1 MNAPLRRVAIAVFVL
16 FGLLFAN
23 LNYVQV
29 VKGDEYRNDTR
40 NERVRISSYQNPRG
54 LILVDSQPIAQSVA
68 TDGRY
73 KYQRQYPAATANLY
87 SHVTGYQSMIYGNT
101 GIEAAEE
108 PDLSGQSDKLFV
120 RRITDMLTGRK
131 SQGANV
137 ILTLDKEVQQATGDA
152 MDGVKGAAISL
163 NPKTG
168 AILSLVSNPTFDPNP
183 FASHSDGPQQ
193 TTMKALRA
201 DTDQPL
207 LDRALNQT
215 YPPGSTFKVIMSTA
229 LIEDKGLKADT
240 VVAAPNQYKPPQ
252 TTKVIQNFEGE
263 SCGDGVSVTL
273 LYALEKSC
281 NTVFAKLGVEK
292 VGADEIKKT
301 AKAFGFGKT
310 VSVPLT
316 DAASQTGDIPD
327 DPAVAQSSIGQ
338 RDVRMTPLQ
347 GAMIAAAVAN
357 NGELMT
363 PYLVDKV
370 EAADY
375 TTLSTT
381 QAKRYSTPMSSS
393 TAGELQKMMKA
404 VVDSGTGTKA
414 QIDGVDVGGK
424 TGTAEDG
431 DERQDHDWFI
441 GYSIVNGQAVAAV
454 AVVLENAGKSSSS
467 AAAIAGTIMKS
478 IIAQKTTR

>member
-29 VKGDEYRNDTR
+29 VKGDDYRNDPR

-54 LILVDSQPIAQSVA
+54 LILVEGQPVAQSVA

-73 KYQRQYPAATANLY
+73 KYQRKYPQAQLY

-101 GIEAAEE
+101 GIEAAENS
-108 PDLSGQSDKLFV
+108 DLSGQSDKLFV

-137 ILTLDKEVQQATGDA
+137 LLTLDKEVQQASSDA
-152 MDGVKGAAISL
+152 MEGTRGAAISL
-163 NPKTG
+163 DPRTG

-183 FASHSDGPQQ
+183 FASHNDEPQQ
-193 TTMKALRA
+193 AAMKADEA
-201 DTDQPL
+201 AAAKPL
-207 LDRALNQT
+207 LDRALSQT
-215 YPPGSTFKVIMSTA
+215 YPPGSTFKVVMSTA
-229 LIEDKGLKADT
+229 LIEDEGLKADT
-240 VVAAPNQYKPPQ
+240 EVAAPNQYTPPQ
-252 TTKVIQNFEGE
+252 TTKFIQNFEGE
-263 SCGDGVSVTL
+263 SCGNGVTVTL

-281 NTVFAKLGVEK
+281 NTVFAKLGVEQVK
-292 VGADEIKKT
+292 ADGIKKT
-301 AKAFGFGKT
+301 AANFGFGK
-310 VSVPLT
+310 SFDVPLNV
-316 DAASQTGDIPD
+316 AASETGDIPD

-347 GAMIAAAVAN
+347 GAMIAATVAN
-357 NGELMT
+357 NGEEMT

-375 TTLSTT
+375 TPLSKTT
-381 QAKRYSTPMSSS
+381 PKRFATPMSSS
-393 TAGELQKMMKA
+393 TAAELQKMMKA
-404 VVDSGTGTKA
+404 VVDSGTGKRA
-414 QIDGVDVGGK
+414 QIDGVEVGGK

-431 DERQDHDWFI
+431 DARADHDWFI
-441 GYSIVNGQAVAAV
+441 GYSIVDGQPVAAV
-454 AVVLENAGKSSSS
+454 AVVLENAGESSESS
-467 AAAIAGTIMKS
+467 AQVAGTIMKS
-478 IIAQKTTR
+478 IIAQKTNR

>member
-29 VKGDEYRNDTR
+29 VKGDEYRTDTR
-40 NERVRISSYQNPRG
+40 NERVRISSYQNARG
-54 LILVDSQPIAQSVA
+54 SIVVEGQPIAQSVA

-73 KYQRQYPAATANLY
+73 KYQRKYPQSTLY

-108 PDLSGQSDKLFV
+108 ADLSGQSDKLFV

-137 ILTLDKEVQQATGDA
+137 VLTLDKEVQQASADA
-152 MDGVKGAAISL
+152 LDGLKGAVISL
-163 NPKTG
+163 NPKNG

-183 FASHSDGPQQ
+183 FASHSDAPQQ
-193 TTMKALRA
+193 EAMKADKA
-201 DTDQPL
+201 NTDQPL
-207 LDRALNQT
+207 LDRALSQT

-229 LIEDKGLKADT
+229 LIEDNGYKSDSQ
-240 VVAAPNQYKPPQ
+240 VAAPDQYTAPQ
-252 TTKVIQNFEGE
+252 TTKFIQNYAGE
-263 SCGDGVSVTL
+263 SCGNGVSVTL

-292 VGADEIKKT
+292 VKAEGIKKT
-301 AKAFGFGKT
+301 AAKFGFGK
-310 VSVPLT
+310 SLNVPLSV
-316 DAASQTGDIPD
+316 AASQTGDIPD
-327 DPAVAQSSIGQ
+327 PPAVAQSSIGQ
-338 RDVRMTPLQ
+338 RDDRMTPLQ

-363 PYLVDKV
+363 PHLIDKV

-381 QAKRYSTPMSSS
+381 PAKRFSTPMSSS
-393 TAGELQKMMKA
+393 TAGELQKMMQA
-404 VVDSGTGTKA
+404 VVESGTGTKA
-414 QIDGVDVGGK
+414 QIDGVTVGGK

-441 GYSIVNGQAVAAV
+441 GYSIVDGTPVAAV

-467 AAAIAGTIMKS
+467 AAKIAGDVMKS
-478 IIAQKTTR
+478 IVAQKTNR